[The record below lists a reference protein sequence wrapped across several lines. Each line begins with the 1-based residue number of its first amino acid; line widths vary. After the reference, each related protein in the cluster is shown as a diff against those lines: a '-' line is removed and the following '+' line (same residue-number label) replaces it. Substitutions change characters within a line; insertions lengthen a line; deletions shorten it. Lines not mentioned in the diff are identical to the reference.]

1 MPTPQKVSQ
10 RWAPLGRTLPVL
22 VATAVIGVGQTY
34 TVIPLMP
41 AIAQDF
47 GVTTS
52 SATWLATGFSLSF
65 AVGFLFAGPAA
76 DRYGPRRVILV
87 GLLCAAV
94 STLLVTFAES
104 LATAIAL
111 RCLQG
116 LTVAALAP
124 TAFAYVADHIDPRRR
139 PAALGTMSSAGLAA
153 AVLMQVA
160 AQVLAPV
167 GWRAI
172 FFAASAILLLLFAVF
187 LIGIRADTSE
197 RTNNMRAALI
207 KLPSLLVRPRLLA
220 LYAATSTLLGSFV
233 IIYTAIEIAGPPAV
247 ADSQTALL
255 ILRASSLPAVIAAPF
270 LTGAT
275 TRFSPRT
282 KVLIALV
289 LATVT
294 AAATGLA
301 GDHVIL
307 LGLALLL
314 YVAGIAIAAPSLVEL
329 IHAAAPDAIG
339 AATALYTASLF
350 IGTSIGP
357 QIATAITTEGFV
369 AAALT
374 AAGLLTVGA
383 LIILT
388 ATGRATRS
396 TR

>member
-1 MPTPQKVSQ
+1 MSTPQMESQ
-10 RWAPLGRTLPVL
+10 RWAPLGRTLLVL
-22 VATAVIGVGQTY
+22 VATAVVGVGQTY

-47 GVTTS
+47 GIATS
-52 SATWLATGFSLSF
+52 SAAWLATGFSLSF
-65 AVGFLFAGPAA
+65 ALGFLFAGPAA

-87 GLLCAAV
+87 GLLCATL
-94 STLLVTFAES
+94 STLLVT
-104 LATAIAL
+104 LAQNLPAAVAF

-124 TAFAYVADHIDPRRR
+124 TGFAYVADHVDPRRR
-139 PAALGTMSSAGLAA
+139 PAALGAMSSAGLAA

-160 AQVLAPV
+160 AQALAPV

-172 FFAASAILLLLFAVF
+172 FFASSAILLLLFAVV
-187 LIGIRADTSE
+187 LVGLRADTAE
-197 RTNNMRAALI
+197 RANNMKTALSA
-207 KLPSLLVRPRLLA
+207 LPRLLIRPRLLA

-233 IIYTAIEIAGPPAV
+233 IVYTAIELAGPPAV
-247 ADSQTALL
+247 ADNPTALL

-275 TRFSPRT
+275 TQFSPRT
-282 KVLIALV
+282 KALIALV
-289 LATVT
+289 LAAVT
-294 AAATGLA
+294 AAAAGLA

-357 QIATAITTEGFV
+357 QIATATTTAGFA

-374 AAGLLTVGA
+374 GAALLIVGA
-383 LIILT
+383 LMIFT
-388 ATGRATRS
+388 TTSRAARGTR
-396 TR
+396 